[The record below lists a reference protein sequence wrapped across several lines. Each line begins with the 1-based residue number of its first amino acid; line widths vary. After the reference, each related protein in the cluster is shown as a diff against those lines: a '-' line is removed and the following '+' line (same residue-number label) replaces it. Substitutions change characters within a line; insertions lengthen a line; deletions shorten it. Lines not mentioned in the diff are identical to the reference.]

1 MARGKREFGREDR
14 GRRKKGEKK
23 RGERKYHRYYG
34 GSKERIIN

>member
-1 MARGKREFGREDR
+1 MARGKGELGREDR

>member
-1 MARGKREFGREDR
+1 MARGKRELGREDR